1 MIYIESQDREQIELL
16 SSLESA
22 ISEDNEVRLIDLLVD
37 KIYYTNRTSFKAE
50 REAEQGRPG
59 YRELVFLKLYLYG
72 YLNGISSSRKLEAE
86 TKRNVEV
93 MWLLGKLQ
101 PDHWVISNY
110 RKENGESIKQ
120 LTKEFR
126 VFLRENAYISG
137 KTVAIDGTKIKGY
150 TSKDMLNIEK
160 IENRLERINIQI
172 EKYLEDLE
180 RNDSLEEIGDKIGI
194 KDSDRIN
201 KELLEKLSKSEKRVN
216 QLERAK
222 KILEEEKRNYISL
235 NDTEAVILKSRDGFI
250 AGYNIQSAVDSKY
263 KMIVDT
269 EVVTESNDLNQLAPM
284 ISSIEE
290 EIGEKPKVVLADK
303 GYYNPNKIE
312 AIERDHKVEC
322 FVSIPNSKKEKVSFR
337 YDEDKDQY
345 ICSEG
350 KQLVLI
356 QKNKKKNNFYYD
368 IYQGT
373 ECSGCKLREECTKSK
388 KGRLLHRAKNI
399 DWVER
404 YKKKMNEVLSIEK
417 LEKRKGIVEHPFG
430 TLKYWMGKIPLLLK
444 GKERVSTE
452 INLYATAYNIRRLMN
467 IDSFDDIVAKINK
480 YDGVIA

>member
-269 EVVTESNDLNQLAPM
+269 EVVTESNDLNQLAP
-284 ISSIEE
+284 
-290 EIGEKPKVVLADK
+290 
-303 GYYNPNKIE
+303 
-312 AIERDHKVEC
+312 
-322 FVSIPNSKKEKVSFR
+322 
-337 YDEDKDQY
+337 
-345 ICSEG
+345 
-350 KQLVLI
+350 
-356 QKNKKKNNFYYD
+356 
-368 IYQGT
+368 
-373 ECSGCKLREECTKSK
+373 
-388 KGRLLHRAKNI
+388 
-399 DWVER
+399 
-404 YKKKMNEVLSIEK
+404 
-417 LEKRKGIVEHPFG
+417 
-430 TLKYWMGKIPLLLK
+430 
-444 GKERVSTE
+444 
-452 INLYATAYNIRRLMN
+452 
-467 IDSFDDIVAKINK
+467 
-480 YDGVIA
+480 

>member
-137 KTVAIDGTKIKGY
+137 ETVAIDGTKIKGY

-269 EVVTESNDLNQLAPM
+269 EVVTESNDLNQLAP
-284 ISSIEE
+284 
-290 EIGEKPKVVLADK
+290 
-303 GYYNPNKIE
+303 
-312 AIERDHKVEC
+312 
-322 FVSIPNSKKEKVSFR
+322 
-337 YDEDKDQY
+337 
-345 ICSEG
+345 
-350 KQLVLI
+350 
-356 QKNKKKNNFYYD
+356 
-368 IYQGT
+368 
-373 ECSGCKLREECTKSK
+373 
-388 KGRLLHRAKNI
+388 
-399 DWVER
+399 
-404 YKKKMNEVLSIEK
+404 
-417 LEKRKGIVEHPFG
+417 
-430 TLKYWMGKIPLLLK
+430 
-444 GKERVSTE
+444 
-452 INLYATAYNIRRLMN
+452 
-467 IDSFDDIVAKINK
+467 
-480 YDGVIA
+480 